1 MKSLK
6 IKKKF
11 NKLKKTPK
19 LFFQDMVFKYK
30 TRLKKHSPIKHL
42 GANEFTVVSAV
53 YNVEKYLDD
62 YFKSLIQQS
71 LDFKKHIK
79 LIMVD
84 DGSTDSSADIIKKWQ
99 KKYPDNILYVYKEN
113 GGQASAR
120 NLGIEYIR
128 TPWCTFMDPDDL
140 LDVDYFYEV
149 DKLISSQS
157 HLKMVSC
164 NLIFYFEDKNIYKDT
179 HPQNYRFKE
188 KLKIFDADDEFQFIQ
203 LSAGTTF
210 VKKEVIAQYQ
220 LRFDV
225 RVKPSFEDATFMLN
239 YALALHQNVG
249 SKVAFLRDAKYF
261 YRKRSDGTSTLDTA
275 WTKPSGYDEVLR
287 YGCLQTFKAYNEI
300 LGYVP
305 RFVQISVIY
314 YHIWQIHRIVN
325 DSNALNFL
333 SNEQKNRYID
343 LLKQIFSYIDEEVI
357 DSFGL
362 ASAWFYHKA
371 GMLNLYKN
379 IAPSSERQI
388 CYVEKYDARNSEALF
403 YYFAPANSIASFKI
417 NEKEIIP
424 SERKILSHTFLD
436 QIFVYEYRYWIPLDS
451 DGLFSLEIDGKPVK
465 IGFGGKHHKG
475 GVHVRDIKQAFK
487 VPPKYPNTGDI
498 WIVMDRDVQA
508 DDNAE
513 HFYRYVKENHPEVE
527 CYFALR
533 KHSHDWLRLEQEG
546 FDLLD
551 FGSYR
556 FERILKNCSKIISS
570 HADDYIVDYFKDQG
584 LRNKDFIFLP
594 HGVFQNDLFD
604 WMNSKIQMMS
614 LFITTTNEEHQSI
627 AGDFNHYKYG
637 NKVVKQLGFPR
648 HDALLK
654 NNNFGTKTILV
665 MPTWR
670 KYLVGSLDT
679 KTGLWQENA
688 NFMESIYAQSWKSFL
703 SSSELQKLVET
714 YSYKIIFAPHKNIE
728 AYLPQFDLPDYVQV
742 WKAGQSGSIQELFQH
757 ADFMIT
763 DYSSVA
769 FEMAYLNKLV
779 LYYHFDYTE
788 FFDNQW
794 NRGYF
799 DYEKHGFGPVSV
811 SQQDLLKQIELVLKN
826 DSQPFTPYKE
836 RIEHTFSNRDQNNC
850 QRVFDAIQALDKPR
864 NPSKINVDFLE
875 ILLKE
880 AYESGNAALSEE
892 RARKLKEVGS
902 PRQRIIAEG
911 ILVDALC
918 QKGNL
923 HELQELKN
931 MPLENAANE
940 QALLM
945 RTTELTKISEDQALR
960 DNTQNFFHIGSF
972 SEAKNLAMSI
982 SDPNFNDFIFLMLCA
997 VLVDDRSLYE
1007 NMTQRL
1013 EAVEL
1018 ELIEESLTIVELA
1031 RAMHISNLSLITK
1044 ISEEIQEPD
1053 LQLGIYQM
1061 DLNLILS
1068 YFYEKIK
1075 DFDSALKY
1083 LELYLDRSKKNIYCY
1098 RKAITYAEKLDNQI
1112 VLSNYKQY
1120 MFTKFD
1126 FTEFSEQELFDYLEH
1141 LYEQDERSKFENVF
1155 IYAFKEYPGSDLIL
1169 LGYRYVMWKSHDD
1182 FRRLFSIFSNNY
1194 ELLVSHENLNV
1205 QQIGYYAL
1213 KKYLLAYQKAKEAKG
1228 LQRTQSEWEFY
1239 AELGCFGD
1247 DVEMIKEAFKAS
1259 YLLFPEANIRRYL
1272 NYFKE
1277 VKEIL

>member
-128 TPWCTFMDPDDL
+128 TPWCTFMDPDDF

-157 HLKMVSC
+157 QLEMISC
-164 NLIFYFEDKNIYKDT
+164 NFIFYFEDKNIYKDT

-188 KLKIFDADDEFQFIQ
+188 KLKVFDADDEFQFIQ
-203 LSAGTTF
+203 LSVNSAF
-210 VKKEVIAQYQ
+210 VKKEVIDQYQ
-220 LRFDV
+220 LRFDT

-249 SKVAFLRDAKYF
+249 SRVAFLRDAKYF
-261 YRKRSDGTSTLDTA
+261 YRKRSDGTSALDTA

-287 YGCLQTFKAYNEI
+287 YGCLQTLKAYDDI

-305 RFVQISVIY
+305 RFVQTSVIY
-314 YHIWQIHRIVN
+314 YHIWQIHRIINN
-325 DSNALNFL
+325 DNALSFL
-333 SNEQKNRYID
+333 TKEQQNNYLS
-343 LLKQIFSYIDEEVI
+343 LLKKIFVYIDENAI
-357 DSFGL
+357 HSFGL
-362 ASAWFYHKA
+362 ANAWFYHKA
-371 GMLNLYKN
+371 GMLHLYKEL
-379 IAPSSERQI
+379 APDADKQI
-388 CYVEKYDARNSEALF
+388 FYVEKYDARNIEALF

-417 NEKEIIP
+417 DGKEIIP
-424 SERKILSHTFLD
+424 SERKILSHTFLN
-436 QIFVYEYRYWIPLDS
+436 QTFIYEYRYWVPLDR
-451 DGLFSLEIDGKPVK
+451 DGLFSLEVDGKPVRL
-465 IGFGGKHHKG
+465 GFGGAHYSQVK
-475 GVHVRDIKQAFK
+475 DIKQRFDTIL
-487 VPPKYPNTGDI
+487 KYPNTADVWLI
-498 WIVMDRDVQA
+498 MDRDVQA

-527 CYFALR
+527 CYFGLR
-533 KHSHDWLRLEQEG
+533 KNSPDWVRLEQEG
-546 FDLLD
+546 FNLLD

-556 FERILKNCSKIISS
+556 FERILKSCSKIISS
-570 HADDYIVDYFKDQG
+570 HADNYIVDYFKDQSLIG
-584 LRNKDFIFLP
+584 KDFVFLP
-594 HGVFQNDLFD
+594 HGVFQNDWHK
-604 WMNSKIQMMS
+604 WMNSKIHNMS
-614 LFITTTNEEHQSI
+614 LFITTTNEEHRSI
-627 AGDFNHYKYG
+627 AGDYNHYKYG

-654 NNNFGTKTILV
+654 NNSFGNKTILV

-670 KYLVGSLDT
+670 KYLIGPHDPE
-679 KTGLWQENA
+679 TGLWQKNTS
-688 NFMESIYAQSWKSFL
+688 FMDSFYAQCWKRLLVSL
-703 SSSELQKLVET
+703 ELKNLVEH
-714 YSYKIIFAPHKNIE
+714 YGYQVIFAPHKYVE
-728 AYLPQFDLPDYVQV
+728 AYLSEFELPNYIQI
-742 WKAGQSGSIQELFQH
+742 WKAGDNTSIQELFQN
-757 ADFMIT
+757 ADLMVT

-779 LYYHFDYTE
+779 IYYQFDYDE
-788 FFDNQW
+788 FYAHHAG
-794 NRGYF
+794 RGYF
-799 DYEKHGFGPVSV
+799 DYSQHGFGPVV
-811 SQQDLLKQIELVLKN
+811 MNQEDLLKQLEIVLKGKAK
-826 DSQPFTPYKE
+826 PFTPYKE

-850 QRVFDAIQALDKPR
+850 QRVFDAVRALDQSR
-864 NPSKINVDFLE
+864 NPNQINVDLLE
-875 ILLKE
+875 ILLHE
-880 AYESGNAALSEE
+880 ARVSGDMALSEE